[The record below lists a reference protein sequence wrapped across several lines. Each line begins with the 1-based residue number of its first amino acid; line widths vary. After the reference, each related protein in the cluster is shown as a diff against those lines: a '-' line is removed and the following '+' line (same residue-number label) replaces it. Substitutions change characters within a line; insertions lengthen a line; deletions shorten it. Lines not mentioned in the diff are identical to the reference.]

1 MGYEFNIL
9 IYKNFFI
16 VYCNSDYSVRLIK
29 DFNKR
34 FNTYTYLYDYK
45 IRKKKRVLDRSY
57 YAGNKFRKEYRY
69 NITYITNLMWL
80 FRTYEVNKD
89 SINIINGNHHQ
100 AGSLNLAM
108 NDDYTLRD
116 YQEDAFSAIVNATTP
131 TVLIDHQ
138 TGRGKGIM
146 AISAMCKI
154 NKLTAILILPKYID
168 KWIEELK
175 ELTNITDNDIMV
187 IKGGKDLRL
196 AIELALN
203 DELTTKVIIFS
214 NRTISNYIKEYETA
228 EIVEEEFTYPV
239 TPDTLMETFKIGTL
253 MVDEVHQE
261 FYSVY
266 KASLYF
272 DIDLLIGMSATLESD
287 DNKKTEFYNAL
298 FNPKVRL
305 STLGYDKYTDTHVV
319 EYYIDNYKRIR
330 STDNMGYKHIMFEQ
344 SIMRHSTQ
352 LRNYVNMIKHY
363 IDVAYVDRMVK
374 GDKLLI
380 FAASIDF
387 CTLLTNVIAEDY
399 PDFKVRRYV
408 EDDPYDNVMNGE
420 IIVTTVLSAGT
431 ALDIKGLITVLQT
444 ISIKSKPANL
454 QAFGRLRKKDGKQM
468 RYYYFFSKQIPKQ
481 YEYHKYRFDLLKQR
495 SKTIYLEEYKKHI

>member
-1 MGYEFNIL
+1 MGYEFNLI

-16 VYCNSDYSVRLIK
+16 VYCNSNYSVNLIK

-34 FNTYTYLYDYK
+34 FTTFTYLYDYK
-45 IRKKKRVLDRSY
+45 IRKKKRVIDRIY
-57 YAGNKFRKEYRY
+57 IAGNKDRKEYRY
-69 NITYITNLMWL
+69 NIKYIKDLMWL
-80 FRTYEVNKD
+80 FRTYDVNKD
-89 SINIINGNHHQ
+89 SINIINGNVHS
-100 AGSLNLAM
+100 ATSLNLSM
-108 NDDYTLRD
+108 NGKYDLRD
-116 YQEDAFSAIVNATTP
+116 YQETAFNNLITATTP

-138 TGRGKGIM
+138 TGKGKGIM
-146 AISAMCKI
+146 AISAMCEL
-154 NKLTAILILPKYID
+154 NKATAILILPKYID

-175 ELTNITDNDIMV
+175 ELTNITDDDIMV

-196 AIELALN
+196 AIELALAN
-203 DELTTKVIIFS
+203 EYSAKVIIFS
-214 NRTISNYIKEYETA
+214 NRTVSNYIKEYEVA

-253 MVDEVHQE
+253 MIDEVHQE

-272 DIDLLIGMSATLESD
+272 NVDMIIGMSATLESD
-287 DNKKTEFYNAL
+287 DAKKTEFYNAL
-298 FNPKVRL
+298 FPPKVRL
-305 STLGYDKYTDTHVV
+305 ANLEYDRYTDLHVV
-319 EYYIDNYKRIR
+319 EYHIDNYNRIR

-344 SIMRHSTQ
+344 SISRHNIQ
-352 LRNYVNMIKHY
+352 LRNYVYMIKHY
-363 IDVAYVDRMVK
+363 IKVGYIDRMVK

-387 CTLLTNVIAEDY
+387 CSLLTNIISEDY
-399 PDFKVRRYV
+399 PDYKVRRYV
-408 EDDPYDNVMNGE
+408 EDDPYENVMEGE
-420 IIVTTVLSAGT
+420 IIITTVLSAGT

-481 YEYHKYRFDLLKQR
+481 FEYHKYRFDLLKQR
-495 SKTIYLEEYKKHI
+495 SKTVFLEEYKKPI